1 MKELLKGLLRTEIAF
16 LKPYEAQVIAG
27 NVKLDANENPF
38 PWPEGMRE
46 ELIAEEIE
54 FTRYPD
60 NEARDLRKALSKYN
74 GVKIEEILV
83 GNGSDELIQIILHT
97 FGGKGKS
104 LMIHPP
110 TFGMYAAAA
119 AITSTSVLEVPLREG
134 IELDLEKMLHSE
146 ADVNIIIICNPNNP
160 TGALFKR
167 EDILKILQTTKALVV
182 IDEAYA
188 EFAGV
193 TMLDLIHEYPNLL
206 IMRTFSKAFG
216 MAALRLGYVMGNSEL
231 IGYLNKVRQ
240 PFNVNAFS
248 QKAGIVALK
257 YATDYQKQI
266 KILKKEID
274 MLYNE
279 LRKINGLK
287 VWSTDANFLL
297 FQPDDSDYWAR
308 ELSSKGF
315 TVRNLGDIPGVGK
328 TLRMSAGTPEE
339 NKAFLKAIQE
349 ISKATA
355 Q

>member
-1 MKELLKGLLRTEIAF
+1 MKDLLRQEIAL
-16 LKPYEAQVIAG
+16 LKPYESHVIAG

-46 ELIAEEIE
+46 ELFAQDIP

-60 NEARDLRKALSKYN
+60 GQAQLLRQSLSAFN
-74 GVKIEEILV
+74 GVKPEEVLI

-97 FGGKGKS
+97 FGGQGKS

-119 AITSTSVLEVPLREG
+119 TITSTAVIEVPLCDGTR
-134 IELDLEKMLHSE
+134 LDVENMQKGKCNVM
-146 ADVNIIIICNPNNP
+146 IICNPNNP
-160 TGALFKR
+160 TGTLFSR
-167 EDILKILQTTKALVV
+167 EEMLQIVQNTEALVV

-188 EFAGV
+188 EFSGE
-193 TMLDLIHEYPNLL
+193 TMIDLIHSYPNLL

-248 QKAGIVALK
+248 QQAGVIALK
-257 YATDYQKQI
+257 YAAAYQKQ
-266 KILKKEID
+266 LEIINNEIQ

-279 LRKINGLK
+279 LTQIDGMNVLP
-287 VWSTDANFLL
+287 THANFLL
-297 FQPDDSDYWAR
+297 FQPGDPDYWAR
-308 ELSSKGF
+308 GLSAKGF
-315 TVRNLGDIPGVGK
+315 TIRNLGELPGLGK
-328 TLRMSAGTPEE
+328 SLRMSAGTPEE
-339 NKAFLKAIQE
+339 NQAFIQAAKE
-349 ISKATA
+349 IADGLS
-355 Q
+355 